1 LAIIQPTAFADS
13 RLAAK
18 LNVYQLGERL
28 GVDPRELLD
37 MINTKKIPT
46 KTVVRGLAK
55 ELEVDER
62 YLEKLASQIGMK

>member
-1 LAIIQPTAFADS
+1 M
-13 RLAAK
+13 